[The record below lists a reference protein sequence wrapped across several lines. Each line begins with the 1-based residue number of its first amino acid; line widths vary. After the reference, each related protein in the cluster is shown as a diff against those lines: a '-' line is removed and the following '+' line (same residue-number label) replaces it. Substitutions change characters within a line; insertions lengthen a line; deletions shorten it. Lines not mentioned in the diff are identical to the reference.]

1 MPIRRRAKPLGRA
14 ALLRLILGLAA
25 VCEGDDGAQAG
36 VPVPLNCDRAP
47 LCEGDGSAQATL
59 NMFHSPGGATGGF
72 SWRAPLPVMAAM
84 IWRPWKRPFS
94 MKISPVCI
102 PPTTTPA
109 T

>member
-1 MPIRRRAKPLGRA
+1 M
-14 ALLRLILGLAA
+14 
-25 VCEGDDGAQAG
+25 
-36 VPVPLNCDRAP
+36 PLNCDLAP
-47 LCEGDGSAQATL
+47 LCEGGEGAQAAFSSAACRRTPVPL
-59 NMFHSPGGATGGF
+59 DCDLLASGAEVGDMFHSPGRATGGF

>member
-1 MPIRRRAKPLGRA
+1 MPILSRAKAVGRA
-14 ALLRLILGLAA
+14 ALLRLILDLVSG
-25 VCEGDDGAQAG
+25 CEGDESAQAG
-36 VPVPLNCDRAP
+36 VPVPLNCD
-47 LCEGDGSAQATL
+47 LLGGEVEVGD
-59 NMFHSPGGATGGF
+59 MFHSPGGATGGF